1 MIQFKNITLE
11 GFRSFSKS
19 TTFSFDMNGMVHV
32 AGVNGAG
39 KTSLFEGL
47 FWCLYGKAFRPG
59 DVTTL
64 PDYQHPGFNGTRVGV
79 ELMAGEIPVKIER
92 RETHNKSEVILHISG
107 ERFPAPLKTTTQSKI
122 EELLKMN
129 SSVFLKVAFFGKASP
144 AFAELSDELKKQ
156 VIEEFFDMGWVDQA
170 LVKAKVSR
178 DLQMNELSKVESAYK
193 ALEVIIT
200 QTGNSISEEEVMIEN
215 FETNRVDSIIK
226 IRERMEMVKVEEP
239 RKLREVQ
246 DLGDLEASIKEQTSR
261 YTNLVQNAR
270 IDRSRISIV
279 QPKEPSLTNCEK
291 CGQPIDQV
299 EYEKQLQL
307 YKDKV
312 AQVELN
318 KLEIERLET
327 IINSPAPD
335 FTVDIDV
342 IEQNNKIIQENR
354 LSEQWN
360 SLLDSRNKSALS
372 LLSSLQ
378 GELIQIQESK
388 PDDSKLIRLRE
399 GLVTSTR
406 DFESLKKEA
415 NEIKSLLEKTNWWVS
430 KGFSPHGVKSFMMDS
445 LLVKLNENIALYSSK
460 LGVLIQFSM
469 DLDKARTKMVMEC
482 YKADGCKIDIG
493 SLSDGERQK
502 LDLAIFLGMH
512 DLITEVYNK
521 TNILVIDEMMS
532 HISAESI
539 TEAFDLLRSKPVEQ
553 VYVITHTSVDSLYL
567 KTITFNKENGQTTI
581 EKPY

>member
-11 GFRSFSKS
+11 GFRSFSKP

-64 PDYQHPGFNGTRVGV
+64 PDYQHPEFNGTKVSV

-92 RETHNKSEVILHISG
+92 SEIHNKSGVILHISG
-107 ERFPAPLKTTTQSKI
+107 DRFPAPLKTTTQSKI

-129 SSVFLKVAFFGKASP
+129 SSVFLKVVFFGKASP

-170 LVKAKVSR
+170 LVNAKQHKEAQSQELFKIETAYSE
-178 DLQMNELSKVESAYK
+178 LQGNIKRVESWI
-193 ALEVIIT
+193 V
-200 QTGNSISEEEVMIEN
+200 EEETRIRDFESNRLVAIQKIE
-215 FETNRVDSIIK
+215 
-226 IRERMEMVKVEEP
+226 ERIGMVKIEEP
-239 RKLREVQ
+239 KEIHEVQ
-246 DLGDLEASIKEQTSR
+246 DFSALEDSIKKHALEH
-261 YTNLVQNAR
+261 TNSIQEAR
-270 IDRSRISIV
+270 VKRSRISIV
-279 QPKEPSLTNCEK
+279 EPKEPSPTHCEK
-291 CGQPIDQV
+291 CGQPIEQE

-307 YKDKV
+307 YREKMVQIELDK
-312 AQVELN
+312 Q
-318 KLEIERLET
+318 EIERLNE
-327 IINSPAPD
+327 IINMPAFE
-335 FTVDIDV
+335 FTNEKWA
-342 IEQNNKIIQENR
+342 IEENNKLIQENR
-354 LSEQWN
+354 LAAQWN
-360 SLLDSRNKSALS
+360 SMLESRNKSANELLLS
-372 LLSSLQ
+372 LN
-378 GELIQIQESK
+378 GELTEVKISK
-388 PDDSKLIRLRE
+388 PDDSKLKCYE
-399 GLVTSTR
+399 R
-406 DFESLKKEA
+406 DLISMNSDFLLIKED
-415 NEIKSLLEKTNWWVS
+415 IDQRKSLLEKTTWWVS